1 AGVHWH
7 QRPGISVDGRGPVP
21 LHFKVEKSSRP
32 QAELLTIY
40 IYYEVAPPAV
50 LPGAALA
57 AIDHALANLGDVH
70 IDGDALRSPLIAKAA
85 PVSGESRARQEIA
98 GVRIFRRGI
107 LRPNPCAKRDSEQ
120 KYDRYNGRGFLHPC
134 YPRLLILPSGFRF
147 RVSGVRIGDP
157 GLHLK
162 PDT

>member
-50 LPGAALA
+50 LPAAALA
-57 AIDHALANLGDVH
+57 AVDHALANLGDVH
-70 IDGDALRSPLIAKAA
+70 IDGDALRSPLVTKTA
-85 PVSGESRARQEIA
+85 PVAGESRARQEIA
-98 GVRIFRRGI
+98 GVGIFRRGI
-107 LRPNPCAKRDSEQ
+107 LRPNPCAKRDSKQ
-120 KYDRYNGRGFLHPC
+120 KYSRDNNFGFFHRS
-134 YPRLLILPSGFRF
+134 YSI
-147 RVSGVRIGDP
+147 
-157 GLHLK
+157 
-162 PDT
+162 